1 MDILAKINTLPNEIQ
16 NLIFYF
22 VIQTEANLIRNI
34 DWKKEYKN
42 TFFKKNISNDR
53 HGSIFRDYLERPNI
67 FGTIIYKDS
76 RNGFIITNKNKTP
89 TIYISNKI
97 EKSPLRRVG
106 LDNGSFYKY
115 EDLESLRKQCIDNG
129 ITKYNKNDRKSMIK
143 KLMKI

>member
-1 MDILAKINTLPNEIQ
+1 MEILSKINILPNEIQ

-76 RNGFIITNKNKTP
+76 RNGTIITNKNKTP
-89 TIYISNKI
+89 YISN
-97 EKSPLRRVG
+97 EKYNSTLRRVG
-106 LDNGSFYKY
+106 LSNNGFYKY
-115 EDLESLRKQCIDNG
+115 EDLDSLRKQCIDNG
-129 ITKYNKNDRKSMIK
+129 ITKYNKNNRISMIR